1 MDCNQKDFTVRG
13 DKDNVL
19 KNIVNRETV
28 DKNSDLI
35 KRDVYVAYLNGSEFL
50 NYCKKVDDKFKNVI
64 SFTDAIKAKLI
75 SSNDVAK
82 HLKEYYEINHPNVE
96 NYTAT
101 DIGGLSTE
109 FTAPHIETLAL
120 NHVADLMLEHYSK
133 NIKNTKPDIDTTL
146 KEVSKYIMSGFRQEI
161 EEINNSIEDNP
172 KYHNRYKTK
181 YEELR
186 NRYEGL
192 RNKEKLLLDYYKSE
206 KDIKRKNNLRNE
218 ILENNKEIFNTM
230 LDIAFNYGNT
240 KQRNWGALANQVHT
254 NKTEFYNKVFKNKK
268 LFNIREYFDNV
279 LEDETLN
286 NDEITD
292 ENDITNKDNS
302 DIDETSKNWV
312 DKAYSSFTKHVG
324 SKARMY
330 FSTMF
335 NLSAKGELGNET
347 YTYDTNNEMGV
358 RTTMDANF
366 VIAALSSDFIDFS
379 SIDNF
384 INSVAELSQTSKQYY
399 GLIVLANKMKKD
411 LDFALMI
418 FHELHNPKINKTQAI
433 LNGAEL
439 IYRWSN
445 TTSDAKSEK
454 YFQLFNH
461 LRSSYK
467 SINELKNKELIGS
480 INLLRNLNKHN
491 DNSINRVYN
500 ILTDIFPMITY
511 SEFISYIENSGTKKE
526 AVQHILGCISG
537 IYENISKVINSYNKE
552 VNKVSSNENYEF
564 DYTNIDFTP
573 LTMDC
578 INLAN
583 ALYKY
588 GKLSTDLNSA
598 NSEGNMSSD
607 LIKNNYLTNLIE
619 QINYSTPE
627 DQNKG
632 LEQLK
637 EFVTKSDQYKY
648 SPIFFGVKDSSGKV
662 IRDGIFNRD
671 SDGIVTINRHA
682 KQLLT
687 ISLFDG
693 AKNNN
698 DDSAAMYESM
708 GKNDYLITNILAFN
722 NPIRTRVHLDNYN
735 DSTFKLED
743 RLAGYFMRTPSD
755 APRNYVVQTIKYIT
769 NDLIDGKFD
778 ELNLALSKINTNN
791 EWFLA
796 LKANVLNEVN
806 NFVSQ
811 LNNVFEY
818 KNGKW
823 TTKKNTDNLINR
835 AHHNGDIVK
844 NGRLTGNFFKFNRLF
859 NVNGQDYN
867 EKLFNELS
875 LYGGDNAIF
884 SVNND
889 GSLSINLDN
898 NTNRLIKI
906 NNNGITPVL
915 ELNSDYV
922 ENDINWLDNIITNA
936 CSEFTTN
943 YLSECYKEYQ
953 SIKDKLSDY
962 NITDD
967 MFIGWALNSVT
978 AYMSFDDIF
987 EGDSK
992 IYKDARTFL
1001 KRAKEVQ
1008 AGGKSYGGYDLNDG
1022 YDAPIHNVKINNSE
1036 YVLVDSINNEKYL
1049 VPRWNGTSYVKEQ
1062 LKLRNGF
1069 RAITIQNTV
1078 KVKYESAK
1086 RIKEELQN
1094 ILKNQ
1099 LPEKEAND
1107 IAQSIS
1113 NGYLNE
1119 TAVNDAQS
1127 YITFDEFIARKAAE
1141 GKLNDYKD
1149 IINKLLDPNVKLEDI
1164 NGREL
1169 NKFVQVLKNFYY
1181 DKTYDPHTKTYYSRQ
1196 IKNAEFVLIPK
1207 LIQNTELAKL
1217 HDFMVAHDIQQVNT
1231 LETSKAGN
1239 KNVLVFWD
1247 NDGNINENFENEFTE
1262 QHHVGKY
1269 YYRYLYKQQDVPQH
1283 MIDARNK
1290 AGIQLMKKILDN
1302 ATPET
1307 EEYIKQFFDSYVANI
1322 KDSFDTFVNSMGWYI
1337 KDDGSIASK
1346 DNDNI
1351 IKFNEFYKK
1360 ARQEASRLGLDS
1372 NFIDYITEDCTGNPI
1387 MPNYLSLTAQKQES
1401 MAQSIFN
1408 SIITRQTLPGWHAA
1422 QVSSVG
1428 IGAYDENGKF
1438 RELKYHPE
1446 VKDEN
1451 GNIKQEAY
1459 CEVLIPRW
1467 SNLIPKDYPIEKLEK
1482 EGLDI
1487 QLAYRIPTEG
1497 KQSISM
1503 IKVVGFLD
1511 NVYGSTIIVP
1521 DEWVIQT
1528 GSDFDVDSVYAVV
1541 RPMYKDKDGNLK
1553 RVVLDESTEEKDIK
1567 RRYINKINH
1576 LLKDKVEKE
1585 KVTKEDKNKYIEE
1598 IKEKF
1603 DKEINDN
1610 KSLQWQIVNKIYG
1623 DALYKLNSSTIKEEI
1638 KINFNNKNPLI
1649 RFNQIL
1655 KAADDYIKE
1664 AKTEKSKN
1672 DYIEFKNEI
1681 QKIIDILNTFRNTEN
1696 EIRDAKNSEIKS
1708 AFDELYN
1715 KLFDDQFNEI
1725 VKRAKAEKLI
1735 SYEDFSKLPI
1745 LEQASKDEREAHII
1759 DAMYKIMQHNNSR
1772 EENYS
1777 RSNFA
1782 AIANAIKK
1790 YDALRGVKQANE
1802 SVYNPFD
1809 QIKFMENAMS
1819 GAQLKAF
1826 SVTRD
1831 NFCSINNRLQTY
1843 LNEHIEVIYD
1853 LTETKLEVNDE
1864 GKTIEVP
1871 KYNLELIKSTYDFN
1885 ENSEDKSAEVTYLNK
1900 EKTLIKVKHKRYGW
1914 SKNNRNIVGELIT
1927 AYSSQTTA
1935 HILDAIKEGSIF
1947 NENKYTFGTFKTL
1960 VDLGIDYDTAIAFL
1974 MQPAITTI
1982 NDFNFKKESVY
1993 GNEYI
1998 NPINRSLFTI
2008 YKNIF
2013 GEGAVR
2019 QTNKGTDKNK
2029 PSEYSS
2035 KQSLY
2040 DLFNKSNDIRKAIKE
2055 LFGVNFT
2062 TIEKYKFPLN
2072 GGLMQKRLANK
2083 PLFDT
2088 ISNEDKEFYDN
2099 VFDLVMTSTFDRLFN
2114 TTKQIEGV
2122 VRCCNPDKF
2131 GAKQTIFETRK
2142 VIDKIINYLDS
2153 SNASGNILK
2162 TKDGKNVI
2170 QAIYPPKG
2178 EFYYYK
2184 NLEIDINKS
2193 RYPYLAAFLQYST
2206 LQSVKINSELFTLEN
2221 DNIYRYI
2228 KKIESSIGREVSLEE
2243 YKRFKKF
2250 IVKQII
2256 HEVPKLSQ
2264 PLTVDDN
2271 GHIIPDIEL
2280 IEEYESNGKAYFNEE
2295 LIRINGYNVTESYQ
2309 FNVKDFRNPTKEE
2322 IDIFKRL
2329 TPAQKVLAILKI
2341 FTDGAGIFNQINT
2354 NIFNNSEYSR
2364 KGYNVQS
2371 LKFNDQINDIEAILS
2386 EFSKTYYNKNILV
2399 KLATIDLIKYAFIN
2413 ENFAFKKG
2421 AISKAIPNRILYTT
2435 SDVWGMDLISDLN
2448 YAKQN
2453 ILSDQ
2458 FNLNDTFITN
2468 FIRSNRN
2475 LIKVNK
2481 LNKEDKNKI
2490 NSLIHKDINGKSDGL
2505 IVIHNTEA
2513 NESLLNI
2520 CKDSYEQGYKGFIRL
2535 QTTNNSDTLYKIRT
2549 IENEAGNIKT
2559 VYLIPLNYLEYNE
2572 VSDLSLNKDNNKY
2585 SIEEYYDEI
2594 INDFDSENN
2603 KKLDSKDYKVQNYE
2617 FSKSTPTDNQNYLID
2632 VLETG
2637 SSFQKTAVK
2646 SFINSIGDPN
2656 KLVDSRGDLIGSSI
2670 KFIEEIFPVGKEV
2683 LQNIEYNGEI
2693 YTIGIT
2699 RYAKNTQSYK
2709 EINEYKNIKVQPYN
2723 VRFVKAENEGLERL
2737 SVLSDIANEEVEILQ
2752 KAPRDSQGKL
2762 LAPNGKPSN
2771 LTEKQYAQVRTKAFK
2786 KWFGDWENP
2795 FSRMIGFNIIF
2806 GHPAIGK
2813 TTALQGKYKNK
2824 FIDWDVEYNE
2834 KRDKWIEEQTKTKKG
2849 TKEFKDARNKYLI
2862 YPENYPNYIEFLTKE
2877 WNRVKNKAKQENKIL
2892 LVSPHTLLKLFPND
2906 FNYIIDVESNDFINR
2921 NINRGGN
2928 ETNSKLWKEGID
2940 KTISNINNIPK
2951 YTIEKGTYIS
2961 DLLDDIDNVSK
2972 VVDENG
2978 EPLVVYHQTNK
2989 EFNEFDINKSGRGS
3003 IDFETPIGIFVKNN
3017 NIDIFGNNGIQ
3028 MPLFAKAKNI
3038 IKFNDRT
3045 ELIKWLKNNVNEYN
3059 EYIKELK
3066 NISEDDPFN
3075 LFPGN
3080 SYNIGQKVKNT
3091 LTNILKDYN
3100 YDAFELINDAGAG
3113 PTIHTIV
3120 LFNPNQVKSAID
3132 NIGIF
3137 GESNNIYDNDFEYQS
3152 VLSDIDNTVD
3162 NIEKRDDFDNVAMNI
3177 YRSIV
3182 KESIKNRQSSASSVI
3197 YNLKQ
3202 LGFDIQSN
3210 SSIKANKDNIFIYA
3224 SKFYNQ
3230 LAKDKVKEIEHFVSS
3245 TGEIFDISD
3254 ERLYKHLQNN
3264 PADYNKLVDLLLDC
3278 VNIGG
3283 MFNGIFDLELSSLDP
3298 QIQNAINK
3306 LKESINLVRLN
3317 PKIKKA
3323 FDLIFNNYFA
3333 NEYST
3338 NPLVKQGLEN
3348 IRTQFGD
3355 IDFADLNIAD
3365 IGHLNNKQ
3373 IQVVLKMVNS
3383 ILEEARMF
3391 NVPKAKQEFK
3401 NELDEINKLP
3411 GSYNQDKII
3420 NKDGKL
3426 IFEYTENY
3434 INDRNKFVDK
3444 LAEIKDKQGRHNLDY
3459 LKTDIEYKKWL
3470 YKNTHQPLA
3479 KDYYRREIEILEKV
3493 INEAPDLLIEYNKL
3507 LEESNKDN
3515 RGVEFLTDSEKEER
3529 IKLKQK
3535 IKYLSSELN
3544 ENGEFKS
3551 EDEINKAKA
3560 LNEYIRNKR
3569 ILINDYYEYEESD
3582 EFKEILN
3589 KYLKIKKKYEE
3600 DHKNESLDD
3609 RLKDSNYREAYEW
3622 IQFNTQYKLDNDS
3635 QVKVMESFVALS
3647 DDGISLSKK
3656 IEQIYIREKAFNK
3669 FGQKDNSLLSKT
3681 AIEEIKKLTEE
3692 SYENKNDI
3700 GVSLKK
3706 RGLISIPTKEAKEAL
3721 SFIFG
3726 DNYQSEAEIN
3736 TITKIN
3742 NLLEK
3747 AVGKNGEINT
3757 KDIFNNLSKAEIEE
3771 LISLYETL
3779 DELKNDN
3786 SKLTKEELAEY
3797 NKIAKS
3803 AVNIEAFEKE
3813 LEEYEKLD
3821 DENQLLWRKL
3831 FAVTDENGN
3840 FKEKKI
3846 NPNSTITVE
3855 ARIPNKNIF
3864 GYTKYKGQYENTKK
3878 SKAIEFIKKHISYET
3893 IEEYKDAERK
3903 AKLNGTYNEWYDSNH
3918 FYNPITNKIEPL
3930 RIWTSMVVNPSD
3942 EIKGKYD
3949 YLPTHD
3955 FSTRKIKTNTENK
3968 QYTDPNFDP
3977 NDTNYDVKNG
3987 SYNNT
3992 NNLTEKEL
4000 KTLRLFR
4007 KTLKKYALSNEDKQF
4022 VKKGYLPRQY
4032 KPNIDAAYIAKQ
4044 ALEAVGITMGNK
4056 ENIWTDDINYNN
4068 DITISNKM
4076 LSNLK
4081 AVGYKKLTPI
4091 PKQEP
4096 SQSYEEYKK
4105 LVDDIKKEN
4114 ETIEKN
4120 NLELEKSILNR
4131 DWANVMLNFI
4141 EVGETNL
4148 SREDV
4153 KRTLYLLLEDLKQ
4166 NDAIAISRRD
4176 KRAKQDFATS
4186 TEEEAGYKKVKQ
4198 KNAIELVENQF
4209 RRIVLNEYKQDS
4221 PLRKWADLIQN
4232 ITSAK
4237 YMAFNVPGGIA
4248 NISIGFTNIMGESFA
4263 EDFFNNSDLLKGI
4276 NRYRQSSLK
4285 FLYDMYKDTSTDKT
4299 VALSKK
4305 FDVVDIDAILERKTN
4320 EKTSE
4325 YAQRVRNSLYSLQSG
4340 GEHFMQNSVL
4350 FAMLNSHKIFTDV
4363 DGKVRIGS
4371 LSNYIVN
4378 KEIEALR
4385 QVLSSNE
4392 DYLNRFNAF
4401 VKRIKNN
4408 LYTLEQYD
4416 KFKLDYITE
4425 FLKTLNDKK
4434 ITDSYIKTRNK
4445 LVDEAKKEFD
4455 NIKDTIESQLIFN
4468 KDNYELSP
4476 DSKIT
4481 QKQLADFK
4489 NKVVYVNKKIHGVYD
4504 KIGAAKLESHWYGG
4518 LVMQYHK
4525 HIYPGIMKRFRIKG
4539 YYNEITQN
4547 VERGSYVTL
4556 ARFMTTEFKGIGD
4569 KINNSESNIALASI
4583 QEVVKATI
4591 NTFMNLKFNYQ
4602 MLPLW
4607 ERRNLKRVLGDLSGV
4622 VSAMLLGIAIY
4633 GFTDDDELKD
4643 NDLYAL
4649 GIYLADRLLS
4659 ESSMYTP
4666 WGAVSEVSTSISNP
4680 IAGWGIFK
4688 DTYKGLLLVSDMLF
4702 NEEFNPNYTRGLYAG
4717 ENKFKVL
4724 LYKNTPI
4731 WRIIKRLQNMSENNN
4746 YYRINESNINIK
4758 LAKRIADYVSPE

>member
-35 KRDVYVAYLNGSEFL
+35 KRDIYVAYLNGSEFL

-64 SFTDAIKAKLI
+64 SFADAIKAKHI

-109 FTAPHIETLAL
+109 FTAPRIETLAL
-120 NHVADLMLEHYSK
+120 NHVADLMLEYYSK
-133 NIKNTKPDIDTTL
+133 NVKNTKPDIDTTL

-172 KYHNRYKTK
+172 KYHNKYKTK
-181 YEELR
+181 YEKLR
-186 NRYEGL
+186 NRYEEL
-192 RNKEKLLLDYYKSE
+192 RNKEKSLLDSYKSE

-218 ILENNKEIFNTM
+218 ILENNKEIFNIM

-240 KQRNWGALANQVHT
+240 KQINWRALANQVHT

-312 DKAYSSFTKHVG
+312 DKGYSSFTKHVG

-366 VIAALSSDFIDFS
+366 VIAALSSDFINFS

-399 GLIVLANKMKKD
+399 SLIVLANKMKKD

-433 LNGAEL
+433 LNSAEL

-467 SINELKNKELIGS
+467 SINELKNKELLGS
-480 INLLRNLNKHN
+480 INLLKNLNKHN

-511 SEFISYIENSGTKKE
+511 SEFISYVENSETKEK

-537 IYENISKVINSYNKE
+537 IYENIYKVIDSYNKE
-552 VNKVSSNENYEF
+552 VNKVSSDKNYEF

-588 GKLSTDLNSA
+588 GKLSIDLNSA
-598 NSEGNMSSD
+598 NAEGNMSSD

-637 EFVTKSDQYKY
+637 EFVTRSDQYKY

-662 IRDGIFNRD
+662 IRDGIFDRD
-671 SDGIVTINRHA
+671 SDGIVTINKHA

-735 DSTFKLED
+735 DSIFKLED

-769 NDLIDGKFD
+769 NDLINGKFD
-778 ELNLALSKINTNN
+778 ELNLALSKVNINN

-906 NNNGITPVL
+906 NNNGIVPVL
-915 ELNSDYV
+915 ELNVDYI

-967 MFIGWALNSVT
+967 MFIAWALNSVT

-992 IYKDARTFL
+992 IYKDARTLL

-1107 IAQSIS
+1107 IAQRIS

-1164 NGREL
+1164 DGREL

-1217 HDFMVAHDIQQVNT
+1217 HDFMVTHDIQQVNT

-1269 YYRYLYKQQDVPQH
+1269 YYRYLYKQQDVAQH
-1283 MIDARNK
+1283 MIDTRNK

-1307 EEYIKQFFDSYVANI
+1307 EDYIKQFFDSYVANI

-1372 NFIDYITEDCTGNPI
+1372 NFIDYITEDCTGSPI

-1467 SNLIPKDYPIEKLEK
+1467 SNLIPKDYPIEKLEQ

-1603 DKEINDN
+1603 DKEINDT

-1696 EIRDAKNSEIKS
+1696 EIRDTKNSEIKS
-1708 AFDELYN
+1708 TFDELYN
-1715 KLFDDQFNEI
+1715 KLFDNQFNEI

-1735 SYEDFSKLPI
+1735 SYEDFAKLPI

-1782 AIANAIKK
+1782 AITNAIKK
-1790 YDALRGVKQANE
+1790 YDALRGVKTANE

-1843 LNEHIEVIYD
+1843 LSEPVEVIYD
-1853 LTETKLEVNDE
+1853 LTETKLEVDSE

-1871 KYNLELIKSTYDFN
+1871 KYNLELIKSIYNFN
-1885 ENSEDKSAEVTYLNK
+1885 ENSEDKLAEVTYLNK

-1914 SKNNRNIVGELIT
+1914 SKNNRNIIGELIT

-2019 QTNKGTDKNK
+2019 QTNKGADKNK

-2040 DLFNKSNDIRKAIKE
+2040 DLFNKSEDIKKAIKE
-2055 LFGVNFT
+2055 LFGVNVT
-2062 TIEKYKFPLN
+2062 KIENYKFPLN

-2083 PLFDT
+2083 QLLDT
-2088 ISNEDKEFYDN
+2088 ISNEDKEFYDD

-2114 TTKQIEGV
+2114 ITKQIEGI

-2142 VIDKIINYLDS
+2142 VINKIINYLNS

-2170 QAIYPPKG
+2170 QAIYPARG
-2178 EFYYYK
+2178 EFSDYK
-2184 NLEIDINKS
+2184 DLKIDINKS
-2193 RYPYLAAFLQYST
+2193 KYPYLAAFLQYST

-2221 DNIYRYI
+2221 DNIYNYV
-2228 KKIESSIGREVSLEE
+2228 KKIESSIGREMSLEE

-2264 PLTVDDN
+2264 PLTIDDN

-2322 IDIFKRL
+2322 IDVFKRL

-2371 LKFNDQINDIEAILS
+2371 LKFNDQINDIETILS

-2458 FNLNDTFITN
+2458 SNLNDTFITN

-2481 LNKEDKNKI
+2481 LNKEDKSKI
-2490 NSLIHKDINGKSDGL
+2490 ESLIHKDINGKSDGL

-2535 QTTNNSDTLYKIRT
+2535 QTTNNTDTLYKIKT
-2549 IENEAGNIKT
+2549 IKNEDGNIKT
-2559 VYLIPLNYLEYNE
+2559 VCLIPLNYLEYNE
-2572 VSDLSLNKDNNKY
+2572 ISDLSLNKDNNKY
-2585 SIEEYYDEI
+2585 SIEDYYNEI
-2594 INDFDSENN
+2594 INNFDSENN
-2603 KKLDSKDYKVQNYE
+2603 KNLDSKDYKVQNYE

-2637 SSFQKTAVK
+2637 SSFQKTAIK
-2646 SFINSIGDPN
+2646 SFINTIGDPN

-2683 LQNIEYNGEI
+2683 LQNIEYDGEI

-2737 SVLSDIANEEVEILQ
+2737 SVLSDIADE
-2752 KAPRDSQGKL
+2752 G
-2762 LAPNGKPSN
+2762 
-2771 LTEKQYAQVRTKAFK
+2771 Y
-2786 KWFGDWENP
+2786 
-2795 FSRMIGFNIIF
+2795 
-2806 GHPAIGK
+2806 
-2813 TTALQGKYKNK
+2813 
-2824 FIDWDVEYNE
+2824 
-2834 KRDKWIEEQTKTKKG
+2834 
-2849 TKEFKDARNKYLI
+2849 
-2862 YPENYPNYIEFLTKE
+2862 
-2877 WNRVKNKAKQENKIL
+2877 
-2892 LVSPHTLLKLFPND
+2892 
-2906 FNYIIDVESNDFINR
+2906 
-2921 NINRGGN
+2921 
-2928 ETNSKLWKEGID
+2928 ET
-2940 KTISNINNIPK
+2940 
-2951 YTIEKGTYIS
+2951 
-2961 DLLDDIDNVSK
+2961 
-2972 VVDENG
+2972 
-2978 EPLVVYHQTNK
+2978 Q
-2989 EFNEFDINKSGRGS
+2989 
-3003 IDFETPIGIFVKNN
+3003 
-3017 NIDIFGNNGIQ
+3017 
-3028 MPLFAKAKNI
+3028 
-3038 IKFNDRT
+3038 
-3045 ELIKWLKNNVNEYN
+3045 
-3059 EYIKELK
+3059 
-3066 NISEDDPFN
+3066 
-3075 LFPGN
+3075 
-3080 SYNIGQKVKNT
+3080 NT
-3091 LTNILKDYN
+3091 
-3100 YDAFELINDAGAG
+3100 
-3113 PTIHTIV
+3113 
-3120 LFNPNQVKSAID
+3120 
-3132 NIGIF
+3132 
-3137 GESNNIYDNDFEYQS
+3137 DFEYQS

-3210 SSIKANKDNIFIYA
+3210 SSIKGNKDNIFIYA

-3230 LAKDKVKEIEHFVSS
+3230 LAKDKIKEIEHFVSS

-3391 NVPKAKQEFK
+3391 NAPKAKQEFK

-3444 LAEIKDKQGRHNLDY
+3444 LAEIKDKQGRYNLNY
-3459 LKTDIEYKKWL
+3459 LKTDLEYKKWL

-3515 RGVEFLTDSEKEER
+3515 RSVEFLTDSEKEDR

-3544 ENGEFKS
+3544 EDGEFKS

-3589 KYLKIKKKYEE
+3589 KYLKTKKKYEE
-3600 DHKNESLDD
+3600 DHKDESLED

-3635 QVKVMESFVALS
+3635 QVKVMESFAALS

-3669 FGQKDNSLLSKT
+3669 FGQKDNSLLSKN

-3706 RGLISIPTKEAKEAL
+3706 RGLVSIPTKEAKEAL
-3721 SFIFG
+3721 SLIFG
-3726 DNYQSEAEIN
+3726 DNHQSEAEIN

-3747 AVGKNGEINT
+3747 AIGKNGEINT
-3757 KDIFNNLSKAEIEE
+3757 KDIFNNLSKDEIQE

-3797 NKIAKS
+3797 SKIAKS
-3803 AVNIEAFEKE
+3803 EVNIEAFEKE

-3821 DENQLLWRKL
+3821 DEDQLLWRKL
-3831 FAVTDENGN
+3831 FAVTDKDGN

-3846 NPNSTITVE
+3846 NPNSIITVE

-3864 GYTKYKGQYENTKK
+3864 GYTKYKGKYENTKK

-3893 IEEYKDAERK
+3893 TEEYKDAERK
-3903 AKLNGTYNEWYDSNH
+3903 SKLNGTYNEWYDSNH

-3977 NDTNYDVKNG
+3977 NDTNYDIENG

-4032 KPNIDAAYIAKQ
+4032 KPNVDAAYIAKQ

-4068 DITISNKM
+4068 DIAISNKM

-4096 SQSYEEYKK
+4096 NQSYEEYKK

-4131 DWANVMLNFI
+4131 DWVNVMLNFI

-4176 KRAKQDFATS
+4176 KRAKQDFSTS

-4237 YMAFNVPGGIA
+4237 YMAFNIPGGIA

-4285 FLYDMYKDTSTDKT
+4285 FLYDMYKDSSTDKT

-4392 DYLNRFNAF
+4392 DYLNRFNTF
-4401 VKRIKNN
+4401 IKRIKNN

-4425 FLKTLNDKK
+4425 FLKILNDTK

-4445 LVDEAKKEFD
+4445 LVTEAKKEFD

-4468 KDNYELSP
+4468 KDSYELSP

-4547 VERGSYVTL
+4547 IERGSYVTL
-4556 ARFMTTEFKGIGD
+4556 ARFMATEFKGIGD
-4569 KINNSESNIALASI
+4569 RINNSESNIALASI

-4666 WGAVSEVSTSISNP
+4666 WGAVSEVSTLISNP
-4680 IAGWGIFK
+4680 VAGWGVFK
-4688 DTYKGLLLVSDMLF
+4688 DTYKGLSLVSDMLF
-4702 NEEFNPNYTRGLYAG
+4702 NEDFNLDYTRGLYAG

-4731 WRIIKRLQNMSENNN
+4731 WRVIKRLQNMSENNN